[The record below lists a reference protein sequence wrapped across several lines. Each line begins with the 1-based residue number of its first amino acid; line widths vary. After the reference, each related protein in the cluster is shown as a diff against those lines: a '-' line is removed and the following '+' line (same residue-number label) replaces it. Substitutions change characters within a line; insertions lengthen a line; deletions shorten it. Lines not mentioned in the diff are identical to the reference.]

1 MQIIEKLEQERR
13 GRLAAERTLEL
24 KQKELFSANAKLG
37 QHAISLSDEIVEQ
50 RHEAEE
56 LKGENTKVRSDLKVA
71 NHKVG
76 IAERR
81 LWDSIETIQDG
92 FAVFDS
98 NNCMVSA
105 NHSYL
110 SVFDGLEEICDGVSY
125 ERVVQLMVEEGIV
138 DIEDMT
144 RLEWRETLL
153 DRWNSETIEPRVIRL
168 WNGEYIKLMDRRA
181 RDGDTVSLALNITE
195 TIRYEADLK
204 DARKKAEAANRA
216 KSAFLANMSHEIR
229 TPMNGVVGMAA
240 LLTDTELDEEQ
251 QLYADT
257 IKNSGEALLTII
269 NDVLDY
275 SKIEAD
281 KMTLLSES
289 FDLERSIHETAMLLQ
304 STAHDK
310 GLEILVDFDMFL
322 PTQYTGD
329 PGRIRQILTNL
340 IGNAVK
346 FTEKGHVLIRI
357 VGLEVDKEG
366 MTRIHISIEDT
377 GIGIPANMVDHI
389 FGQFNQVEDEK
400 NRKFDGTGLGLAI
413 TKQLV
418 ELMGGEIWVDSV
430 EGEGSCFGFH
440 ITLPATAPALNAPNA
455 SMAHLDRA
463 LVVSNQNAGLTIL
476 TKQLALLGINS
487 DCVDTCDDFDQE
499 HISNASVVFVDD
511 KFKQGDCAEI
521 IAKIRGISA
530 SLPIVL
536 LSSKR
541 KSTDKCGASRAL
553 VKPILRRALFELL
566 TEIDQA
572 EPIESQPEGAA
583 PESVTARPD
592 AETKPPFEPAPTVE
606 IMEPVIET
614 IPDLRKMKI
623 LAAEDNKT
631 NRLVFSKMVKDLN
644 IQLEFANN
652 GLIAVEKFQSFQP
665 DMIFMDIS
673 MPEMDGKDA
682 TRTIRDIEEKQ
693 CLPRV
698 PIVALTAHAM
708 AGDDTEILAAGLDY
722 YLTKPLRKAAIC
734 EKVTELAPEMVSPIM
749 PQV

>member
-1 MQIIEKLEQERR
+1 MQIIEKLEKERR

-37 QHAISLSDEIVEQ
+37 QHAIALSDEIVEK
-50 RHEAEE
+50 RHETEE

-71 NHKVG
+71 NHKVD

-98 NNCMVSA
+98 SNRMVSA
-105 NHSYL
+105 NHAYL

-125 ERVVQLMVEEGIV
+125 ERVVQLMAEEGIV
-138 DIEDMT
+138 DIGDMT

-168 WNGEYIKLMDRRA
+168 WNGEYIKMVDRRA
-181 RDGDTVSLALNITE
+181 RDGDMVSLALNITE

-229 TPMNGVVGMAA
+229 TPMNGVVGMAD

-281 KMTLLSES
+281 KMTLLSEP
-289 FDLERSIHETAMLLQ
+289 FDLERSIHETVMLLQ

-322 PTQYTGD
+322 PTQYKGD

-357 VGLEVDKEG
+357 VGLEIDKEG

-389 FGQFNQVEDEK
+389 FGQFNQVEDER

-418 ELMGGEIWVDSV
+418 ELMHGEIWVDSV
-430 EGEGSCFGFH
+430 QGEGSCFGFH
-440 ITLPATAPALNAPNA
+440 ITLPATAPSLIAPDA
-455 SMAHLDRA
+455 SMAHLGRA
-463 LVVSNQNAGLTIL
+463 LIVSNQNAGLTIL
-476 TKQLALLGINS
+476 VKQLALLGVKT
-487 DCVDTCDDFDQE
+487 DCADTKDGFGQDE
-499 HISNASVVFVDD
+499 VSNAGVAFVDN
-511 KFKQGDCAEI
+511 KFQQGNCAEI
-521 IAKIRGISA
+521 IAKIQSF
-530 SLPIVL
+530 SENLPIVL
-536 LSSKR
+536 LSTERNPS
-541 KSTDKCGASRAL
+541 DKCGASQVL
-553 VKPILRRALFELL
+553 VKPILRHALFDLL
-566 TEIDQA
+566 TGIDQA
-572 EPIESQPEGAA
+572 KPVATQPEKNKPEDVIDQLDKEAIIKAEPSVEPIDL
-583 PESVTARPD
+583 T
-592 AETKPPFEPAPTVE
+592 TE
-606 IMEPVIET
+606 IN
-614 IPDLRKMKI
+614 PDLRKMKV

-631 NRLVFSKMVKDLN
+631 NQLVFRKMVKDLN
-644 IQLEFANN
+644 IELEFANN

-673 MPEMDGKDA
+673 MPEMDGKEA
-682 TRTIRDIEEKQ
+682 TRTIRGIEDKDG
-693 CLPRV
+693 LPHV

-708 AGDDTEILAAGLDY
+708 AGDDAEILAAGLDY
-722 YLTKPLRKAAIC
+722 YLTKPLRKATIC
-734 EKVTELAPEMVSPIM
+734 EKISELAPETVLPIM
-749 PQV
+749 S

>member
-1 MQIIEKLEQERR
+1 MQIIEKLEKERR

-37 QHAISLSDEIVEQ
+37 QHAIALSDEIVEQ
-50 RHEAEE
+50 RHETEE

-71 NHKVG
+71 NHKAG

-98 NNCMVSA
+98 NSRMVSA

-125 ERVVQLMVEEGIV
+125 DRVVQLMAEEGIV
-138 DIEDMT
+138 DIGDVT

-153 DRWNSETIEPRVIRL
+153 DRWNSQIIEPLVIRL
-168 WNGEYIKLMDRRA
+168 WNGQYIKLMDRRA

-229 TPMNGVVGMAA
+229 TPMNGVVGMAD
-240 LLTDTELDEEQ
+240 LLTDTKLDEEQ

-281 KMTLLSES
+281 KMTLLSQP
-289 FDLERSIHETAMLLQ
+289 FDLERSIHETVMLLQ

-346 FTEKGHVLIRI
+346 FTEKGHILIRV

-366 MTRIHISIEDT
+366 MTRIHVSIEDT

-389 FGQFNQVEDEK
+389 FGQFNQVEDER

-418 ELMGGEIWVDSV
+418 ELMQGEIWVDSV
-430 EGEGSCFGFH
+430 QGEGSCFGFH
-440 ITLPATAPALNAPNA
+440 ITLPATAPSLIAPDA
-455 SMAHLDRA
+455 SMAHLGRA
-463 LVVSNQNAGLTIL
+463 LVVSDQNAGLTIL
-476 TKQLALLGINS
+476 MKQLALLGIKT
-487 DCVDTCDDFDQE
+487 DCADTKDGFGQDE
-499 HISNASVVFVDD
+499 VSNAGVAFVDN
-511 KFKQGDCAEI
+511 KFQQGNCAEI
-521 IAKIRGISA
+521 ISKIRSF
-530 SLPIVL
+530 SENLPIVL
-536 LSSKR
+536 LSTERNPSN
-541 KSTDKCGASRAL
+541 KCGASQVL
-553 VKPILRRALFELL
+553 VKPILRHALFDLL
-566 TEIDQA
+566 TGIDQA
-572 EPIESQPEGAA
+572 KPVASQLDKGAILEIK
-583 PESVTARPD
+583 PSV
-592 AETKPPFEPAPTVE
+592 
-606 IMEPVIET
+606 ET
-614 IPDLRKMKI
+614 INLTTETSPDLRKMKV

-631 NRLVFSKMVKDLN
+631 NQLVFRKMVKDLN
-644 IQLEFANN
+644 IELEFANN
-652 GLIAVEKFQSFQP
+652 GLIAVEKFKSFQP

-673 MPEMDGKDA
+673 MPEMDGKEA
-682 TRTIRDIEEKQ
+682 TRTIRGIEDKDG
-693 CLPRV
+693 LPHV

-708 AGDDTEILAAGLDY
+708 AGDDAEILAAGLDY
-722 YLTKPLRKAAIC
+722 YLTKPLRKATIC
-734 EKVTELAPEMVSPIM
+734 EKISELAPETVLPIM
-749 PQV
+749 P